1 MPELRA
7 RGGRGYTYLAETF
20 LPALS
25 AAGLDAATIETIT
38 VDNPRRWLT
47 IAPADG

>member
-1 MPELRA
+1 MPELRS

-20 LPALS
+20 LLS
-25 AAGLDAATIETIT
+25 LAAAGLDRSTIATIT

-47 IAPADG
+47 IADGAR